1 MRSPSR
7 SELGLRALS
16 LLPGAATATAEGAWV
31 AVVYAALQLQ
41 DPSRGIEVGLWTFV
55 VVAMAG
61 IVAARAGRRVGR
73 AGSILVLSLICA
85 AGLAGWASDPA
96 VRALIGVG
104 NLGAAARLHG
114 AGWWLAV
121 AAWRGTRHQDPARDD
136 LAVGSLLAWVVPGL
150 AVPWLLGTA
159 SAGRSAFTEAAL
171 PATILFVAAGLVA
184 IGVTRL
190 DALGRAVGVDWRL
203 NRTWIGLLIAVVA
216 AVLAVGTPVA
226 FLLGTSVDAMI
237 RALVGPVGAVV
248 GGIVSVVRP
257 IADVVVGAVGT
268 GIGTSVV
275 SPSSHA
281 SAGGLS
287 VPGVPGWVP
296 AVVAIGAAI
305 VLAVGGVAVW
315 RKARGAPPGIPWR
328 PPRGE
333 ERRIRF
339 PAIFIRRPTLRRPTV
354 HLPIRR
360 RPATASEAY
369 LALLD
374 DLQRDG
380 RAARRPTESP
390 AAHARRLRE
399 QGRGSLSLDL
409 LAADFE
415 LERYAAARL
424 PVRELRRAIGRWRR
438 ARDRSRSTT

>member
-31 AVVYAALQLQ
+31 AVVYAALQLH
-41 DPSRGIEVGLWTFV
+41 DASHGIEVGLWTFV
-55 VVAMAG
+55 VIAMAG
-61 IVAARAGRRVGR
+61 IVAARAARRVGR

-96 VRALIGVG
+96 VGALIGVG
-104 NLGAAARLHG
+104 NLDAAARLHG

-190 DALGRAVGVDWRL
+190 DALGRAVGLDWRR

-216 AVLAVGTPVA
+216 AVLAVGTPIA
-226 FLLGTSVDAMI
+226 FLLGTSVDTMI
-237 RALVGPVGAVV
+237 RALVGPVGAVI
-248 GGIVSVVRP
+248 GGIVSLVRP
-257 IADVVVGAVGT
+257 IADVVLGAVGT
-268 GIGTSVV
+268 GTATSVV
-275 SPSSHA
+275 PPSSHG
-281 SAGGLS
+281 SAGGLP
-287 VPGVPGWVP
+287 VLGAPGWVP

-305 VLAVGGVAVW
+305 FLAVGSVAVW
-315 RKARGAPPGIPWR
+315 RKARGAPSGIPWR

-339 PAIFIRRPTLRRPTV
+339 PSISIRRPTLSRPTV
-354 HLPIRR
+354 HLPGRR
-360 RPATASEAY
+360 GPATASDAY
-369 LALLD
+369 LALLE

-380 RAARRPTESP
+380 RAARQPTESP

-424 PVRELRRAIGRWRR
+424 PVREFRRAIGRWRR